1 MKRIADRILATQTV
15 TVGMKKTADKG
26 KAANMRSATDYEGS
40 YTGNPVED
48 GDDMPV
54 QDADDL

>member
-1 MKRIADRILATQTV
+1 
-15 TVGMKKTADKG
+15 MKKTASKHD
-26 KAANMRSATDYEGS
+26 AARMKSGMDYEGS